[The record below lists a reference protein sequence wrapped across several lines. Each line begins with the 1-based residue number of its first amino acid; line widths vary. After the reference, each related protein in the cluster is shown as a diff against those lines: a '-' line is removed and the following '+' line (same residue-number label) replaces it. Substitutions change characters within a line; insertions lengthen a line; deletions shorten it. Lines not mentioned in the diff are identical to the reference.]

1 MYVGDGG
8 GGPSSVI
15 SLGVASV
22 GGHSQ
27 GHPASQIGVGSLWK
41 DTDPRSPEPLSEGLA
56 LVS

>member
-1 MYVGDGG
+1 M
-8 GGPSSVI
+8 I